1 MKIEHVCELV
11 EFAMAAS
18 GTVRYNM
25 VASGSAGYALRWTL
39 IGVVLVGH
47 AFGAPPFAS
56 AQDPGRIG
64 SRILP

>member
-1 MKIEHVCELV
+1 
-11 EFAMAAS
+11 MAAS
-18 GTVRYNM
+18 GTVGYNM